1 MSADVYWQE
10 MLARCAKSWVLEV
23 RGCAWAELRVNGE
36 SLVIVHGLP
45 AITALTLAHEAVTSL
60 PALIAELRAAR
71 AEIEQLRVQ
80 LAGCSVAALGYSEG
94 PSRAKPGDYGWSQS
108 YEDVANIRNELRA
121 ARECARLLKIALPRL
136 IHTEIVFQAMCLE
149 ACEAH
154 KKATKGDG

>member
-80 LAGCSVAALGYSEG
+80 LAGCLGT
-94 PSRAKPGDYGWSQS
+94 AKGLAGQ
-108 YEDVANIRNELRA
+108 VANIRNELRA